1 MMHTSQLTCM
11 SKATQ
16 LKSREI
22 RLKRSV
28 VGLREMPRLAKERH
42 AVQLHFEAVLYSGSY
57 CRVCSKR
64 WLALV
69 LTSCL

>member
-1 MMHTSQLTCM
+1 MRHTSQLTCM

-28 VGLREMPRLAKERH
+28 VGLREMPAHKCVNIPRLAK
-42 AVQLHFEAVLYSGSY
+42 LHFEAVLYSGFIVASAQKGGE
-57 CRVCSKR
+57 RKS
-64 WLALV
+64 
-69 LTSCL
+69 